1 MDIVETPQVEGTTP
15 SPECK
20 TCAAHQES
28 QAQSE
33 ETGMA
38 FLLALTPV
46 MTLSLFGV
54 MGLL

>member
-1 MDIVETPQVEGTTP
+1 MDIVETTPQVEGTP

-20 TCAAHQES
+20 TCAMHQES

-33 ETGMA
+33 ETAMA

-46 MTLSLFGV
+46 MTLSFFGV
-54 MGLL
+54 IGLL

>member
-1 MDIVETPQVEGTTP
+1 MENVETTPQVEGIP

-20 TCAAHQES
+20 TCAMHQES